1 MTKNSNGII
10 KSMVIIAEKFKV
22 LNITEDDLIEAI
34 DAQVYLHL
42 FENVEDFRQQGKM
55 IYRLDSLLLLI
66 LFAILGKCNPS
77 FTGVEDYIEANVKKY
92 ERYGLI
98 KDGQCPSHDT
108 IRRVL
113 DSLDNGTLRENTIN
127 AFYNYLKHLETH
139 TLKQG
144 DYKHFCFD
152 GKEMRGSGR
161 SESTQNPKRNISMLN
176 IYDSCLYTALISE
189 PIEEKENE
197 IPVVQ
202 RLLPQLCFKKSVLT
216 ADALHCQ
223 KKTAELISD
232 GKGVYLLTVKDNQPL
247 LLEEIKARFENPR
260 IKIKKYTSDDR
271 TFEIINLPSNYAL
284 KDEWKG
290 LKSFTKMTS
299 TKNKRK
305 TNVRYFIS
313 NTQDER
319 LIIDG
324 IEERWSIENGFHKP
338 KDIDLYEDGWRTTS
352 KNALKNIA
360 TLNNLALLIIHMYAT
375 ISGKIF
381 RKAKVYVQNNAID
394 TLNFILGTMSSEEIT
409 ERIIKE
415 LDKR

>member
-10 KSMVIIAEKFKV
+10 KSMVIIAEKFRV
-22 LNITEDDLIEAI
+22 LNITDDDLIEAL

-42 FENVEDFRQQGKM
+42 FENVEDFRQKGKM
-55 IYRLDSLLLLI
+55 VYRLDTLLLLI
-66 LFAILGKCNPS
+66 LFSIFGKCNPS
-77 FTGVEDYIEANVKKY
+77 FTGIEDYIEANAKKY

-98 KDGQCPSHDT
+98 KDGKCPSHDT

-113 DSLDNGTLRENTIN
+113 DSLNNDTLRENTIN
-127 AFYNYLKHLETH
+127 AFYNYLKYLETH

-144 DYKHFCFD
+144 DYKHLCFD

-161 SESTQNPKRNISMLN
+161 SENTQNPKRNIAMLN
-176 IYDSCLYTALISE
+176 VYDSCLYTALISE

-202 RLLPQLCFKKSVLT
+202 RILPELCFKRSVLT

-223 KKTAELISD
+223 KKTAELIHD
-232 GKGVYLLTVKDNQPL
+232 GKGIYLLTVKDNQSS
-247 LLEEIKARFENPR
+247 LLEEIKGRFEKPR
-260 IKIKKYTSDDR
+260 IKINKYTSDDR
-271 TFEIINLPSNYAL
+271 IFEIINLPNNYAL
-284 KDEWKG
+284 RDEWKG

-299 TKNKRK
+299 TKNKK
-305 TNVRYFIS
+305 KPCIRYFIS
-313 NTQDER
+313 NTQDYR

-324 IEERWSIENGFHKP
+324 IEDRWSIENGFHKP

-381 RKAKVYVQNNAID
+381 RKAKVYVQNNVID

-409 ERIIKE
+409 KRIIKE